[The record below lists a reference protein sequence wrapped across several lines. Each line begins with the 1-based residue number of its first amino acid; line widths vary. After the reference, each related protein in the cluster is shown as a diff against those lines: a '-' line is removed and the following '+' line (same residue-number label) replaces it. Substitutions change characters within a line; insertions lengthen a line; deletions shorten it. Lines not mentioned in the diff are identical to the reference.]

1 MSGGEAGVLVR
12 PRDVEEKKAAGT
24 STTMTNA
31 ASWCACPNGT
41 MFAAGGGL
49 RIVDRS
55 TFCSGDIVA

>member
-1 MSGGEAGVLVR
+1 M
-12 PRDVEEKKAAGT
+12 

-31 ASWCACPNGT
+31 ASWCTYQTTSVACADANGT